1 MRKVYFDHSATT
13 PVDPEVAKL
22 VMSYMTDHFGNPSS
36 VHGFGRKVKQ
46 ALEEAREQVAKAIGA
61 SHVGE
66 IAFTSGG
73 TEAAN
78 MALRGAALANKQ
90 KGNHII
96 TTAVEH
102 HCVLTTCE
110 YLAKEGFELTV
121 LPVDQYGMVS
131 VEDVAN
137 AITDKTILVSVM
149 HANNE
154 VGTIMPIA
162 EIGKMLREQ
171 DRKIIFH
178 TDAVQSIGKLPVNV
192 DDLNVDLLTLS
203 GHKIYGPKGIGA
215 MYIRRGTWW
224 QPILYGGGQE
234 RRRRPGTENAPGAIG
249 LGKAIEIAVSNR
261 EENAE
266 KLTKLGSKL
275 VDRVLNSLPNVRLN
289 GHPTMRL
296 PGHASFCIEFIEGE
310 SMLLS
315 LDMQGIAISSGSA
328 CTSGSLE
335 PSHVLLAMGIPHEMA
350 HGSLRISMGKYNT
363 EEDVDYFVDK
373 LVPII
378 ERLRAMSPLAAGGVC
393 TPCSC
398 ASCECGDNK

>member
-13 PVDPEVAKL
+13 PVDPSVAEL
-22 VMSYMTDHFGNPSS
+22 VMKYMVEDFGNPSS
-36 VHGFGRKVKQ
+36 VHGFGRKVKK
-46 ALEEAREQVAKAIGA
+46 AMEEAREQVAKAIGA
-61 SHVGE
+61 AHVGE
-66 IAFTSGG
+66 IAFASGG

-78 MALRGAALANKQ
+78 MALRGTALVNKQ

-102 HCVLTTCE
+102 HCVLTTCQ
-110 YLAKEGFELTV
+110 YLVKEGFEVTV

-137 AITDKTILVSVM
+137 ALTDKTIMVSIM

-154 VGTIMPIA
+154 VGSVMPIA
-162 EIGKMLREQ
+162 EIGRMLRSQ

-192 DDLNVDLLTLS
+192 DELNVDLLTLS
-203 GHKIYGPKGIGA
+203 GHKIYGPKATGA
-215 MYIRRGTWW
+215 MYLRRGTWW
-224 QPILYGGGQE
+224 QPIMYGGGQE
-234 RRRRPGTENAPGAIG
+234 RRRRPGTENAPGIIG
-249 LGKAIEIAVSNR
+249 LGRAMELAVTNIEESANNLRKLSD
-261 EENAE
+261 
-266 KLTKLGSKL
+266 KLT
-275 VDRVLNSLPNVRLN
+275 DRVLNSIPKVRLN
-289 GHPTMRL
+289 GHPTHRL
-296 PGHASFCIEFIEGE
+296 PGHVSFCFDYVEGE

-335 PSHVLLAMGIPHEMA
+335 PSHVLLAMGIPTEVA

-363 EEDVDYFVDK
+363 EEDVDYFVDA
-373 LVPII
+373 LIPII
-378 ERLRAMSPLAAGGVC
+378 ERLRAMSPLASETTC
-393 TPCSC
+393 MPCAC
-398 ASCECGDNK
+398 ASCDCKSK